1 MILYGLA
8 VVFGLILVP
17 LLTWTVGDR
26 ILGPYVHG
34 SNPHAG
40 PLALL
45 GDFFAG
51 LGRGA
56 LVYWLVALGP
66 AIFLLLLQLL
76 MLALRRPQEPGA
88 N

>member
-1 MILYGLA
+1 
-8 VVFGLILVP
+8 VFGAIVVP

-51 LGRGA
+51 LGHGA
-56 LVYWLVALGP
+56 LAYWVVALGP
-66 AIFLLLLQLL
+66 AMFLLLLQLL
-76 MLALRRPQEPGA
+76 VRAFRRPQEPA
-88 N
+88 APIK